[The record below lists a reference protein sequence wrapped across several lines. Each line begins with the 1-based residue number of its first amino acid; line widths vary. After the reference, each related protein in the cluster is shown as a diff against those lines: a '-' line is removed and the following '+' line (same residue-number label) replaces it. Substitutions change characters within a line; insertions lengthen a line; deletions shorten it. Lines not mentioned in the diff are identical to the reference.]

1 MQYDRVDNRSK
12 ITMTFQDPIVES
24 TIESISYD
32 LQSLISEVG
41 GVLGLTLGLS
51 GVSLAKLVSAFLVQ
65 KDFRDRDRLANPSYF
80 LLAALPQPFLG
91 L

>member
-1 MQYDRVDNRSK
+1 MTELT

-41 GVLGLTLGLS
+41 GVLGFQWSVFGYIGI
-51 GVSLAKLVSAFLVQ
+51 GVSGTE
-65 KDFRDRDRLANPSYF
+65 RLSRS
-80 LLAALPQPFLG
+80 G
-91 L
+91 

>member
-1 MQYDRVDNRSK
+1 MTELT

-24 TIESISYD
+24 TIESINYD

-51 GVSLAKLVSAFLVQ
+51 GVSLTKLLSFVINKL
-65 KDFRDRDRLANPSYF
+65 FRNI
-80 LLAALPQPFLG
+80 
-91 L
+91 